1 MLSEG
6 GCVWESQLVIKD
18 INDAECGA
26 GLDWHIGSGLSS
38 NGLTPKNSGHNTYT
52 VEETKIDNNGTEVK
66 DNIKLQPLFI
76 HAQSVPRYFYSAIN

>member
-38 NGLTPKNSGHNTYT
+38 NGLTPKDSGDNRYT
-52 VEETKIDNNGTEVK
+52 VEETEIDNYGREEK
-66 DNIKLQPLFI
+66 DDGNM
-76 HAQSVPRYFYSAIN
+76 